1 MKKVIYLTPNCDY
14 EISEFK
20 KLSDQEKLHVA
31 NNTNEMFIYTL
42 EGFQDAFNNEYI
54 SDLGFIFIVTD

>member
-14 EISEFK
+14 EISEFE

-42 EGFQDAFNNEYI
+42 EGFQYAFNYEYI